1 MSGSSPCSHIHP
13 TRSIVPTMPPIVAKS
28 PSRNTVQA
36 KAAPR
41 RAAKRA
47 TAAPT
52 KLAHAAVAMTVLQQ
66 FRELFRV
73 SQQHFQRIESNCGV
87 SGAQLWALSEL
98 EAAPGLTVSGLARAL
113 SIHLST
119 SSNLLDKLE
128 AQELIRRQRN
138 SLDQRVVQIYLTNAG
153 QQLLRKA
160 PMPVEGVIPDA
171 LGRMP
176 TTALTSLK
184 RDLDLLLGLASVRN
198 PGERMKPLAEP

>member
-1 MSGSSPCSHIHP
+1 MPRNNARSSPRDP
-13 TRSIVPTMPPIVAKS
+13 ARPKVAPHK
-28 PSRNTVQA
+28 
-36 KAAPR
+36 
-41 RAAKRA
+41 AAKRV
-47 TAAPT
+47 AP
-52 KLAHAAVAMTVLQQ
+52 APAMSPHAAAAMAVLQQ

-98 EAAPGLTVSGLARAL
+98 GAMPGLTVSGLARKL

-128 AQELIRRQRN
+128 AQELIRRERN
-138 SLDQRVVQIYLTNAG
+138 SADQRVVRVYLTTAG

-160 PMPVEGVIPDA
+160 PKPVEGVIPDA

-176 TTALTSLK
+176 ATALRSLK
-184 RDLDLLLGLASVRN
+184 RDLGILLRFASVRS
-198 PGERMKPLAEP
+198 PEEGMKPLAEP

>member
-1 MSGSSPCSHIHP
+1 MTGQSPQLPELPATSKLPPMSSVAQSHSRNP
-13 TRSIVPTMPPIVAKS
+13 TRS
-28 PSRNTVQA
+28 R
-36 KAAPR
+36 AAPR
-41 RAAKRA
+41 KSGKRA
-47 TAAPT
+47 SAQPAMSP
-52 KLAHAAVAMTVLQQ
+52 HAAATMAVLQQ

-98 EAAPGLTVSGLARAL
+98 KATPGLTVSGLSRAL

-128 AQELIRRQRN
+128 AQELIRRERN
-138 SLDQRVVQIYLTNAG
+138 SADQRVVSVYLTIAG

-160 PMPVEGVIPDA
+160 PKPAEGVIPDA

-176 TTALTSLK
+176 DTALRRLK

-198 PGERMKPLAEP
+198 RGEAMKPLAEP